1 MDDTE
6 EDFEVETEDIVI
18 EEVKE
23 ITVDPKDKE
32 EWDKFNLAWRE
43 QLKEK
48 KK

>member
-1 MDDTE
+1 ME
-6 EDFEVETEDIVI
+6 EEFEEIETEDIVI

-43 QLKEK
+43 RLKEK
-48 KK
+48 KEK